1 METKLF
7 NGQGD
12 EIGKIELP
20 DNIFGLDVNKGLL
33 WEDIKA
39 ILANQRKGT
48 AKTKSRAEVRGGGKK
63 PWRQKGIGWARHG
76 SIRSP
81 IWRKGGVVFGP
92 KPRNYY
98 TVIPKRKKQLA
109 LLSAL
114 SAVAKE
120 NRIMV
125 MEDLDIELPKTKALI
140 EILKKI
146 NPKKEPMLIG
156 IDQWSKNLKL
166 AARNIPNLVLK
177 RSVDINC
184 YDILKASLLLFTKK
198 GLSELERRCTTKRS

>member
-1 METKLF
+1 METRLF
-7 NGQGD
+7 NNQGD

-20 DNIFGLDVNKGLL
+20 ENIFGLAVNKGLL
-33 WEDIKA
+33 WEDIKV

-92 KPRNYY
+92 KPRDYY
-98 TVIPKRKKQLA
+98 TVIPKRKKLLA

-114 SAVAKE
+114 SASAKE

-125 MEDLDIELPKTKALI
+125 MEDLDIGLPKTKALV
-140 EILKKI
+140 EILKKV
-146 NPKKEPMLIG
+146 NPENVTMLIG
-156 IDQWSKNLKL
+156 IDQCSKNLKL
-166 AARNIPNLVLK
+166 AVRNIPNVTLK
-177 RSVDINC
+177 RSIDINC
-184 YDILKASLLLFTKK
+184 YDVLKVGLLLFTKK
-198 GLSELERRCTTKRS
+198 GLSELERKCTTKKS